1 MKKPE
6 NCGSIDDV
14 RNEIDRIDEQIINLL
29 GERFLYVKKIVKYKS
44 NAVDVKAQKRYD
56 EVFKV
61 RKEWAKNNNLS
72 PEVIEEMYKILIH
85 YFIDEQMKLLKNN
98 N

>member
-6 NCGSIDDV
+6 NCSSIDDV

-72 PEVIEEMYKILIH
+72 PDVIEEMYKILIH